1 MTRAQ
6 DMTVL
11 VVEDE
16 PDVRVFLQT
25 VLEDAGFN
33 VLVAGDGEVAWA
45 MIRERRPDFISL
57 DLILPKKS
65 GHRLLKDLRKDPE
78 LKKIPVLI
86 VTAHAGDELG
96 RDDPENVLNSFI
108 AEGPG
113 RLLSKPVRPIDFVR
127 CVQDALGVEE
137 AEGVEER
144 LGLKD
149 QLRSM
154 MAGADSEALE
164 SAMRALRERS

>member
-1 MTRAQ
+1 MARAQ
-6 DMTVL
+6 DKRVL

-16 PDVRVFLQT
+16 PDVRMFLQT
-25 VLEDAGFN
+25 VLEDAGFQ
-33 VLVAGDGEVAWA
+33 VLTAADGEIAWR
-45 MIRERRPDFISL
+45 MIQEYRPDFISL

-65 GHRLLKDLRKDPE
+65 GHRLLKDLRQDPE

-86 VTAHAGDELG
+86 VTAHADDELG
-96 RDDPENVLNSFI
+96 RDDPENVLNSFV

-113 RLLSKPVRPIDFVR
+113 RLLTKPVKPIDFVR

-137 AEGVEER
+137 GEGVEAR
-144 LGLKD
+144 LTLKD

-154 MAGADSEALE
+154 MAGADPEALQA
-164 SAMRALRERS
+164 AMKSLREKS

>member
-1 MTRAQ
+1 MARAQ
-6 DMTVL
+6 DKRVL

-16 PDVRVFLQT
+16 PDVRMFLQT
-25 VLEDAGFN
+25 VLEDAGFQ
-33 VLVAGDGEVAWA
+33 VLTAADGEIAWR
-45 MIRERRPDFISL
+45 MIQEYRPDFISL

-65 GHRLLKDLRKDPE
+65 GHRLLKDLRQDPE

-86 VTAHAGDELG
+86 VTAHADDELG
-96 RDDPENVLNSFI
+96 RDDPENVLNNFI

-113 RLLSKPVRPIDFVR
+113 RLLTKPVKPIDFVR

-137 AEGVEER
+137 GEGVEAR
-144 LGLKD
+144 LTLKD

-154 MAGADSEALE
+154 MAGADPEALQA
-164 SAMRALRERS
+164 AMKSLREKS